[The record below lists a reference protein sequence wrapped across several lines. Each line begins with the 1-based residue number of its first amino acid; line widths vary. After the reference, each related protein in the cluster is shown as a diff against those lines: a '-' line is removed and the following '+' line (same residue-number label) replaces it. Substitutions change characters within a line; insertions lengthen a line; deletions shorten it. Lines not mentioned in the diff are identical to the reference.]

1 MYSVTSRAQTDYVS
15 GASTPS
21 SLFKPQSIDLS
32 EFSFPKDV
40 YPPFRDFCENGI
52 VPESEAIQSSIASCC
67 LKYQTPQVLA
77 ALLENGKIKTLNLS
91 GTFLDDKSAKDL
103 ASLLKT
109 NTTLQRIYL
118 ADNDFGTEGF
128 IAICG
133 ALEENANLI
142 TLDLSQNDADGLE
155 YVEAIA
161 SMVEKNRTLQILE
174 LGICRIDAEKLPI
187 LAKALEENLALTQLG
202 LGFNLIGPEGI
213 STILKIVEK
222 KPLLKVLDLSGNK
235 IGSEGGKLVAEILK
249 TNTTLMRLDLA
260 YNYLGPI
267 GANAILNA
275 IPDNA
280 TLRSLS
286 LSYNQINGSNAK
298 SIASMLRQNTG
309 LSSLD
314 LSCNQLFFPA
324 DAPAN
329 EAIDFIVRGLEHN
342 TALTE
347 LDLATNHMTDR
358 SLATQSHSPWNG
370 QRAQC
375 ENDLSRVGDLLQRNR
390 LFNALSEK
398 DADLASQL
406 IPRHRLSLDEGKLL
420 AGAMIMSAA
429 STAAY
434 QAAMV
439 EIQCCVNLLASQ
451 T

>member
-1 MYSVTSRAQTDYVS
+1 M
-15 GASTPS
+15 
-21 SLFKPQSIDLS
+21 
-32 EFSFPKDV
+32 
-40 YPPFRDFCENGI
+40 
-52 VPESEAIQSSIASCC
+52 PESEAIQSSIASCC
-67 LKYQTPQVLA
+67 LKYQTPQLLA

-91 GTFLDDKSAKDL
+91 GTFLDEKSAKDL

-128 IAICG
+128 SAICG
-133 ALEENANLI
+133 ALEENTNLI
-142 TLDLSQNDADGLE
+142 ALDLSQNDADGLE

-161 SMVEKNRTLQILE
+161 SMVAKNRTLEILE
-174 LGICRIDAEKLPI
+174 LGICRIDAEKLAI

-213 STILKIVEK
+213 SAVLKTVEK

-249 TNTTLMRLDLA
+249 TNTTLIQLDLA
-260 YNYLGPI
+260 YNHLGSS

-275 IPDNA
+275 IPNNS

-286 LSYNQINGSNAK
+286 LSYNQMDGSNAT
-298 SIASMLRQNTG
+298 SIDSMLRQNTA

-342 TALTE
+342 TTITE
-347 LDLATNHMTDR
+347 LDLTTNHRTDR
-358 SLATQSHSPWNG
+358 TLATQSHIAWNG
-370 QRAQC
+370 QRSQC
-375 ENDLSRVGDLLQRNR
+375 ENDISRVGDMLQRNR
-390 LFNALSEK
+390 TFDAMVKKDTALCTMLFPGQLLS
-398 DADLASQL
+398 
-406 IPRHRLSLDEGKLL
+406 RDEGQVL
-420 AGAMIMSAA
+420 AGAMVMAA
-429 STAAY
+429 SGASAY
-434 QAAMV
+434 ETMMV
-439 EIQCCVNLLASQ
+439 EIQCCVSLLASE